1 MYSNYGILKLSTQ
14 SKVFV
19 IYQKKVVK
27 SCTINKN
34 LHVSQKKKNLHFNK
48 IKNKNLYLSPKKKG
62 TLYMYEN
69 NMFQKKKLL
78 ITNKILV

>member
-1 MYSNYGILKLSTQ
+1 MFLK
-14 SKVFV
+14 K
-19 IYQKKVVK
+19 
-27 SCTINKN
+27 
-34 LHVSQKKKNLHFNK
+34 KKKNLHFNK